1 MLVLL
6 LAAHGAAPP
15 VAPAVLSATADSSDR
30 ATLRFLP
37 SSVAGGLVVTPHPFV
52 AAWMPA

>member
-37 SSVAGGLVVTPHPFV
+37 SSVAGGLVVTLAV
-52 AAWMPA
+52 ARQNLK